1 MMFQYKCLNPIS
13 PCGTSLFTEEY
24 KQVEELQKADAVLV
38 RSAAMHDMQDVP
50 NLLAVARA
58 GAGVNNIPIADY
70 SEKGIVVFNTPGA
83 NANGVKEMVIAGMLL
98 ASRDLIG
105 GNKWVEENKED
116 PNITKAMEKA
126 KKAFAGREIQNK
138 KIGVIGLGAIGVLVA
153 NAAHNLNMEVYG
165 YDPFLSVKS
174 AWNLSR
180 AVHHVSSIDEIF
192 ENCDFITIH
201 VPLLDSTKNMISA
214 EGIAKM
220 KKDAVILNFARNG
233 LVDEDALVA
242 ALDNG
247 KLAHY
252 VTDFPTPKVAGV
264 KGVIAFP
271 HLGASTEESEDN
283 CAVMAVNEIM
293 DFLENGNITHS
304 VNYPDCN
311 MGICQAAGR
320 VLILHKNEKGMI
332 SRYTTVL
339 GDADINISDMTNKSR
354 GEFACTLMDVDA
366 ALTDEVVEKLKA
378 VDGVLRVRVIK

>member
-1 MMFQYKCLNPIS
+1 
-13 PCGTSLFTEEY
+13 
-24 KQVEELQKADAVLV
+24 
-38 RSAAMHDMQDVP
+38 MHDMQDVP

-283 CAVMAVNEIM
+283 CAEMAVDQLM
-293 DFLENGNITHS
+293 DYLENGNITNS
-304 VNYPDCN
+304 VNYPN
-311 MGICQAAGR
+311 TQLGVCQTQGR
-320 VLILHKNEKGMI
+320 IAILHRNIPNMLTRFTGAFAKDN
-332 SRYTTVL
+332 
-339 GDADINISDMTNKSR
+339 INITDMSNKTT
-354 GEFACTLMDVDA
+354 GDYAYAIFDVDSA
-366 ALTDEVVEKLKA
+366 ITEESVQHIIDIE
-378 VDGVLRVRVIK
+378 GVLKVRVVK